1 MRTTAASRES
11 QAASRKSSLDFARV
25 DPERSRRVASRLI
38 ATALACS
45 AIGAAILIGASG
57 DDARYSAPLPW
68 KKPRLS
74 RVFAVGY
81 TDLGTNGRGTS
92 EVKTI
97 NGQSCVVGPTLGF
110 DIDDAYAFDIDEPVE
125 LALTYVPA
133 QTTAQTLVVLFDK
146 SGGDGRGSIDVTPE
160 RSGTTAGAKL
170 RLDRAR
176 FAGQG
181 AQGTDFA
188 IAARQGTMA
197 LCDVVVTRTGTA
209 KVPAAPGTMRLS
221 ITDAV
226 TGRTVPARVGLYDET
241 GRLPLPSDQAI
252 PINRFT
258 DPLRRVWMNRRTAW
272 PVESH
277 EAFYVNGNYDARVP
291 AGVYDLVVARGPEY
305 RIHHQKITVRA
316 GETSTVGVSM
326 QRFDDLPARGWYSGE
341 SHLHLKRER
350 VADTNVWTTVS
361 AEDLHVAHLLEM
373 GNIMGTYFKQPAW
386 GARGRYEKDGV
397 ALVSGQEDPRTVMRG
412 HTIHWNVA
420 NHAHFNAEGF
430 FQYHLVFERTRR
442 EGALTGYAH
451 LGELFNGRRGLAI
464 DVPFGLV
471 DFIEVLQGGRINTEI
486 WYSFLNLGFKILP
499 VAGADW
505 PYFGP
510 TLPGV
515 ERTFVKVDG
524 PFNVDSW
531 LDGFRKGHAYVTNGP
546 FLEFSVNGHQ
556 MGEEVRVPKGT
567 KLEISASAQLNPDVD
582 TLDRLEIVEFG
593 DVRAKEAAGGKDRVR
608 LATTLTADHS
618 MWIAARAYGSHQ
630 ENQFTTVAHSAP
642 IYIVV
647 DDEPTWKR
655 EAVPEL
661 VALQRQQLN
670 DLLTV
675 PINADGD
682 LEFFETRDTIT
693 EQWQKQRPTLAPRIK
708 EADARYEALLE
719 QLKRR
724 RF

>member
-1 MRTTAASRES
+1 MRK
-11 QAASRKSSLDFARV
+11 QVASRKSQVTSQL
-25 DPERSRRVASRLI
+25 LI
-38 ATALACS
+38 AAVAFS
-45 AIGAAILIGASG
+45 AVGAAIVIGASG

-68 KKPRLS
+68 KKPHLS

-81 TDLGTNGRGTS
+81 TDLGTNGRGSS
-92 EVKTI
+92 EVRTL
-97 NGQSCVVGPTLGF
+97 NGQPCVVGPTLGF
-110 DIDDAYAFDIDEPVE
+110 DVDDAYAFDIDEPVE
-125 LALTYVPA
+125 LTLTYVPA

-146 SGGDGRGSIDVTPE
+146 SGGDGRGSIEVTLE
-160 RSGTTAGAKL
+160 RAGTTAEAKL

-197 LCDVVVTRTGTA
+197 LCDVVVTRSGTT
-209 KVPAAPGTMRLS
+209 KAAAASGTMRLS
-221 ITDAV
+221 ISDAV
-226 TGRTVPARVGLYDET
+226 TGRTVAARVGLYDET
-241 GRLPLPSDQAI
+241 GRLPLPSDQAV

-305 RIHHQKITVRA
+305 RIHHQKITIRS

-326 QRFDDLPARGWYSGE
+326 RRFDDLPTRGWYSGE

-350 VADTNVWTTVS
+350 VADANVWTAVS

-386 GARGRYEKDGV
+386 GTRGRYERDGV

-412 HTIHWNVA
+412 HTIHWNVGT
-420 NHAHFNAEGF
+420 HQHFEAEGF

-451 LGELFNGRRGLAI
+451 LGELFNGRRGLAL

-486 WYSFLNLGFKILP
+486 WYSFLNLGFKVLP

-524 PFNVDSW
+524 AFNVDSW
-531 LDGFRKGHAYVTNGP
+531 LDGFRKGHVYVTNGP
-546 FLEFSVNGHQ
+546 FLEFSVNGRQ
-556 MGEEVRVPKGT
+556 MGEELHVAKGA
-567 KLEISASAQLNPDVD
+567 KLEIAASAQLNPDLD
-582 TLDRLEIVEFG
+582 RLDRLEIVELG
-593 DVRAKEAAGGKDRVR
+593 DVRVAEAAGGKDQVRV
-608 LATTLTADHS
+608 TTTVTADHS
-618 MWIAARAYGSHQ
+618 MWIAARAYGAHQ
-630 ENQFTTVAHSAP
+630 EPQFTTVAHSAP
-642 IYIVV
+642 IYVVV

-655 EAVPEL
+655 DAVESL
-661 VALQRQQLN
+661 VSLQRQQLSE
-670 DLLTV
+670 LLTT

-682 LEFFETRDTIT
+682 LEAFETRETII
-693 EQWQKQRPTLAPRIK
+693 EQWQKQRPTLTPRIK
-708 EADARYEALLE
+708 EAEARYQALLAR
-719 QLKRR
+719 LKSSTR
-724 RF
+724 